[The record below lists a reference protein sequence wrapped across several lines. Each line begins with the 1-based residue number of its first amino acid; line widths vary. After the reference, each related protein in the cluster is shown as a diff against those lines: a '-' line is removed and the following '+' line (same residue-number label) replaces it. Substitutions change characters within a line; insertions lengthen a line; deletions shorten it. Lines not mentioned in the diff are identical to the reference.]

1 MGNGITWYD
10 VLEVQPGASPDE
22 IQYAYGSKASL
33 LRPEMVAGASTMV
46 LDGVARGQRILD
58 EALRVLGDPGNRER
72 YDAGL
77 HSGATGLAESARPDL
92 GADWMAPASHH
103 DWGRHITVPDV
114 RGLFYSV
121 CLDFVSQLDLRLKEV
136 RLTEHPMPVDGLV
149 VGQSPAPLARAHRSS
164 ALTIQVWHPP
174 ERPQDS

>member
-1 MGNGITWYD
+1 MGNGLTWYD
-10 VLEVQPGASPDE
+10 VLEVQPGASPGE
-22 IQYAYGSKASL
+22 IQYAYGAKASL
-33 LRPEMVAGASTMV
+33 LRPEMVAGAPPTV
-46 LDGVARGQRILD
+46 LDAVARGQRILD

-77 HSGATGLAESARPDL
+77 RAGGSGLAESARPNL
-92 GADWMAPASHH
+92 GADWMAAPHH
-103 DWGRHITVPDV
+103 DWGRRVTVPDL

-121 CLDFVSQLDLRLKEV
+121 CLDFVSRLDLRLKEV

-149 VGQSPAPLARAHRSS
+149 VGQSPAPLAKAHRSS
-164 ALTIQVWHPP
+164 ELTIQVWHPP